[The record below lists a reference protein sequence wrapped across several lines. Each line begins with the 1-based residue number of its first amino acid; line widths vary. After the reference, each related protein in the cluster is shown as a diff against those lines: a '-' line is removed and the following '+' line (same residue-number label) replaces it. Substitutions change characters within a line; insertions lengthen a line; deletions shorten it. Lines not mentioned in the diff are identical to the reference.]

1 MVALPPPE
9 DRAFADVWSALGG
22 ELKPSL
28 DVVVIAPVDTGVLFP
43 AGPPVR
49 WFGGPGVLLCDHGET
64 WLWVRALTPEAIDT
78 VRHRIPVE
86 WIMS

>member
-1 MVALPPPE
+1 M
-9 DRAFADVWSALGG
+9 WSGA
-22 ELKPSL
+22 
-28 DVVVIAPVDTGVLFP
+28 P

-78 VRHRIPVE
+78 VRHGIPVE